1 LSRVT
6 ENKDAALRY
15 EKKREEIV
23 SIAAHVFA
31 EKGYHATS
39 IDDLVA
45 ATRLKRGGLYH
56 YIGGK
61 KELLIRI
68 HERSVE
74 PLLDEFRKI
83 RASEERPDVALR
95 TFARVL
101 LRTIEQHRDEVTVF
115 LHEWRVVKK
124 DPRWESIRRSRK
136 EFEDIVAEVLERGC
150 NEGLF
155 SISDVRMAMYTFLGM
170 LNYTYQW
177 FDPRGRVSADELA
190 EQMCDIFLSG
200 VNAD

>member
-1 LSRVT
+1 M
-6 ENKDAALRY
+6 
-15 EKKREEIV
+15 
-23 SIAAHVFA
+23 
-31 EKGYHATS
+31 
-39 IDDLVA
+39 
-45 ATRLKRGGLYH
+45 
-56 YIGGK
+56 
-61 KELLIRI
+61 
-68 HERSVE
+68 
-74 PLLDEFRKI
+74 LDEFRKI

-150 NEGLF
+150 DEGLF
-155 SISDVRMAMYTFLGM
+155 SISDVRMEMYTFLGT

-177 FDPRGRVSADELA
+177 FDPSGRVSADELA

-200 VNAD
+200 VKAD